1 MIPTPVH
8 KEARDENQDT
18 DSIAG
23 AGVIAGLTGL
33 ALANG
38 SVELARWVLGGRVSD
53 SAVGSTTLRATLGQP
68 VVGVV
73 SSGDVTWGKASGMA
87 EATPQAVMTSTCHSS
102 KGNPQAE

>member
-73 SSGDVTWGKASGMA
+73 SSGDVMLGQGFWHGGSYPAGGYDIYL
-87 EATPQAVMTSTCHSS
+87 PLIQR
-102 KGNPQAE
+102 